1 MNQRSSPV
9 RPRKKCRYCHA
20 LFDARN
26 RFQQACLKPT
36 CQKQRR
42 RATNRANYLTHRY
55 DRDFVWEK
63 RKQWQTKN
71 GRDFMRNYRKDNPA
85 YVKKNRDLQRIRDR
99 KKKNLVKSD
108 LRKSLRVGN
117 LMRIHVLEQSCKVR
131 LVRVVSL

>member
-1 MNQRSSPV
+1 
-9 RPRKKCRYCHA
+9 
-20 LFDARN
+20 
-26 RFQQACLKPT
+26 
-36 CQKQRR
+36 
-42 RATNRANYLTHRY
+42 
-55 DRDFVWEK
+55 
-63 RKQWQTKN
+63 
-71 GRDFMRNYRKDNPA
+71 MRNYRKDNPA